1 MTRYEVLEV
10 MLVGVA
16 FSGLTASSSV
26 QEKKDKF
33 FTGVVKKQREE
44 SAA

>member
-1 MTRYEVLEV
+1 MTHYEVLEV

-26 QEKKDKF
+26 QEKKTRF
-33 FTGVVKKQREE
+33 FTGVVKK
-44 SAA
+44 